1 MEKFSKDLL
10 SSHGGLDDWFGKG
23 SKGNWKNLRK
33 PKENGGYEDCG
44 RSDTSK
50 GSKPVCVPADKI
62 KNLDKNEIENR
73 KKQKAKEEKKPNPDK
88 QPNKTN
94 YTDQAGGKSTKSSNN
109 NNISFMGST
118 IPLSD
123 LRSKQPKFIKKSG
136 IEDEGGFTGHEKP
149 PFEIPNPGDEK
160 KQQIL
165 DEMHEITN
173 SHPAVLYVADL
184 YENMMNIIQDVYPPN
199 FVEVIE
205 TSFTNA
211 GDENFDEFYPKLVDS
226 MIASASDPYDPLLK
240 TALDYMKE
248 VSEMFNIFHKDA
260 FHFFMMAMMRRIV
273 EFEVSLKDKRNE
285 NTE

>member
-1 MEKFSKDLL
+1 MDKFSKDLL

-33 PKENGGYEDCG
+33 PKKDGGYEDCG

-62 KNLDKNEIENR
+62 KSLDKKEIENR
-73 KKQKAKEEKKPNPDK
+73 KRQKTMEEKKPNPDK
-88 QPNKTN
+88 KPNTTN
-94 YTDQAGGKSTKSSNN
+94 YTEQAGGKSTSSNSS
-109 NNISFMGST
+109 NIRFIGST

-123 LRSKQPKFIKKSG
+123 LRSKQPKFLKKSG
-136 IEDEGGFTGHEKP
+136 IEDEGGLTGYEKP
-149 PFEIPNPGDEK
+149 PFEIPNPGNEK

-173 SHPAVLYVADL
+173 NHSAVLYVADL
-184 YENMMNIIQDVYPPN
+184 YEEMMNIIQSVYPPN
-199 FVEVIE
+199 FVEVIKK
-205 TSFTNA
+205 SFTNA
-211 GDENFDEFYPKLVDS
+211 GDDQFDEFYPKLVDS
-226 MIASASDPYDPLLK
+226 IIASASDKHDPVLGL
-240 TALDYMKE
+240 ALDCMKK

-260 FHFFMMAMMRRIV
+260 FHLYMMAMMRLIV
-273 EFEVSLKDKRNE
+273 EFENTLHNKRNE